1 MAERG
6 KSRRQR
12 HGERGALFGVQVKLP
27 GIIDDQAAFLQ
38 AQLYRIETKPVE
50 VARVLA
56 QSKPAQG
63 PHREWRR
70 QPGYF
75 GESCGSV
82 LGLAATQSAASQQ
95 GGEGGQ
101 RQVVSEIRQR
111 LARPDEARH
120 DERQHG
126 RMLTCAANPTK
137 PMNYELLIGLR
148 YTRAQPRE
156 GAANRFISFIALIS
170 MLGLALGVAALIV
183 VLSVM
188 NGFQKELRER
198 ILGVVSHVQVSSES
212 GELADWSKVV
222 QGVARHPRVKAAA
235 PYVQA
240 QGMLT
245 FDGQVRG
252 VMVRG
257 ILPEAEDKVA
267 DFARHMKSGK
277 LEQLVPGEFGIVLG
291 SELARALRARAGDKV
306 ALLAPQGLVTPAAIL
321 PRVKQ
326 FRVVGVFE
334 AGMFEFDSGLA
345 LIHMADAQ
353 KLYRMDERVTGVRLK
368 VDDLFAAPQIGR
380 ELMRFLDTDVWVSDW
395 TRSHANFFRAV
406 EIEKRMMFLILLLIV
421 AVAAFN
427 IVSTLVMAVT
437 DKRADIAILRTLGAS
452 PRSIMAIFIVQGTLI
467 GVVGLAAGVAGGVA
481 LALNIDVVVPAL
493 ERLLGMQFLAK
504 DVYYISDLPSDL
516 HWSDVGTIGV
526 VSFILTL
533 LATLYPSWRASRTRP
548 AEALRYE

>member
-1 MAERG
+1 
-6 KSRRQR
+6 
-12 HGERGALFGVQVKLP
+12 
-27 GIIDDQAAFLQ
+27 
-38 AQLYRIETKPVE
+38 
-50 VARVLA
+50 
-56 QSKPAQG
+56 
-63 PHREWRR
+63 
-70 QPGYF
+70 
-75 GESCGSV
+75 
-82 LGLAATQSAASQQ
+82 
-95 GGEGGQ
+95 
-101 RQVVSEIRQR
+101 
-111 LARPDEARH
+111 
-120 DERQHG
+120 
-126 RMLTCAANPTK
+126 
-137 PMNYELLIGLR
+137 MNYELLIGLR

-170 MLGLALGVAALIV
+170 MAGLALGVAALIV

-212 GELADWSKVV
+212 GELADWAKVV

-240 QGMLT
+240 QGMLS

-267 DFARHMKSGK
+267 DFARHMRAGK
-277 LEQLVPGEFGIVLG
+277 LDQLLPGEFGIVLG
-291 SELARALRARAGDKV
+291 SELARGLRARAGDKV
-306 ALLAPQGLVTPAAIL
+306 TLLAPQGLVTPAAVL

-326 FRVVGVFE
+326 FRVVGIFE

-345 LIHMADAQ
+345 LVHMADAQ
-353 KLYRMDERVTGVRLK
+353 KLYRMDERVSGVRLK

-380 ELMRFLDTDVWVSDW
+380 ELLRFLDADAWISDW

-452 PRSIMAIFIVQGTLI
+452 PRSIMGIFVVQGTLI
-467 GVVGLAAGVAGGVA
+467 GAVGLAAGVAGGVA

-493 ERLLGMQFLAK
+493 ERLLGLHFLAK
-504 DVYYISDLPSDL
+504 DVYYISELPSDL
-516 HWSDVGTIGV
+516 HWSDVATISV
-526 VSFILTL
+526 VSFALTL
-533 LATLYPSWRASRTRP
+533 LATLYPSWRASRTQP